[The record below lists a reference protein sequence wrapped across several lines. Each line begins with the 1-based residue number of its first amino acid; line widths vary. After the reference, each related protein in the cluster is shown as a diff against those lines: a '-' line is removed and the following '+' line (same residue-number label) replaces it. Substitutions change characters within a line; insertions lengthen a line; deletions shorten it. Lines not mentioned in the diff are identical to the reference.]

1 MIDDIWGLSTGENA
15 ADTGTEYEVPG
26 GGNMEPLPEGSKV
39 LAMVEDAEWKEDADH
54 NEYLNLKWS
63 VVRPD
68 EARNRKIFQKLWIKD
83 HDPRERDDAK
93 AEKKRDRARRLFAA
107 IDANAGGKLAK
118 KGGIPDADTI
128 MVALAN
134 KLMVLRLGLWE
145 MEDRQNPGQ
154 VMSGNWVS
162 MVSPKTS
169 EIGIP
174 EARPKVQ
181 SARAGSTQQK
191 LNSAYD
197 DGEDLPF

>member
-1 MIDDIWGLSTGENA
+1 MSDIWGLSDGGNA

-145 MEDRQNPGQ
+145 MEDRKNPGQ
-154 VMSGNWVS
+154 VMSGNWVQA
-162 MVSPKTS
+162 VGPKTG
-169 EIGIP
+169 EIGLA
-174 EARPKVQ
+174 EAKPSR
-181 SARAGSTQQK
+181 SAPAGSSQRMA
-191 LNSAYD
+191 NAAYD
-197 DGEDLPF
+197 DYSDLPF

>member
-1 MIDDIWGLSTGENA
+1 MSDIWGLSDGGNA

-83 HDPRERDDAK
+83 FDPREQDEAK

-154 VMSGNWVS
+154 VMSGNWVQA
-162 MVSPKTS
+162 VGPKTG
-169 EIGIP
+169 EIGLA
-174 EARPKVQ
+174 EAKPRAQ
-181 SARAGSTQQK
+181 SARAGSSQK
-191 LNSAYD
+191 AANAAYD
-197 DGEDLPF
+197 TDEDLPF

>member
-1 MIDDIWGLSTGENA
+1 MSDIWGVSDGGNA
-15 ADTGTEYEVPG
+15 ADTGTENEVPG

-54 NEYLNLKWS
+54 NEFLNLKWS

-83 HDPRERDDAK
+83 FDPRERDDAK

-154 VMSGNWVS
+154 VMSGNWVQA
-162 MVSPKTS
+162 VGPKTG
-169 EIGIP
+169 EIGLA
-174 EARPKVQ
+174 EAKPRAQ
-181 SARAGSTQQK
+181 SARAGSSQRK
-191 LNSAYD
+191 ANAAYD
-197 DGEDLPF
+197 DDSDLPF

>member
-1 MIDDIWGLSTGENA
+1 MSDIWGLSTGENA
-15 ADTGTEYEVPG
+15 ADTGTEYEVP

-68 EARNRKIFQKLWIKD
+68 EAKNRKIFQKLWIKD
-83 HDPRERDDAK
+83 FDPREQDEAK

-154 VMSGNWVS
+154 TMAGNWVQA
-162 MVSPKTS
+162 VGPKTG
-169 EIGIP
+169 EIGLA
-174 EARPKVQ
+174 EAKPSR
-181 SARAGSTQQK
+181 SAPAGSSQRK
-191 LNSAYD
+191 ANAAYD
-197 DGEDLPF
+197 DDDEIPFD

>member
-1 MIDDIWGLSTGENA
+1 MSDIWGLSTGENA

-83 HDPRERDDAK
+83 FDPRERDEAK

-154 VMSGNWVS
+154 VMSGNWIQAVG
-162 MVSPKTS
+162 PKTG
-169 EIGIP
+169 EIGLT
-174 EARPKVQ
+174 EAKPRAQ
-181 SARAGSTQQK
+181 SARAGSSQK
-191 LNSAYD
+191 AANAAYD
-197 DGEDLPF
+197 DDSEIPF

>member
-1 MIDDIWGLSTGENA
+1 MSDIWGLSDGGNA

-83 HDPRERDDAK
+83 FDPREKDEAK

-174 EARPKVQ
+174 DAKPRAQ
-181 SARAGSTQQK
+181 SARAGSSQQAA
-191 LNSAYD
+191 NAAYAD
-197 DGEDLPF
+197 DDEIPF